1 LATMSGKHPEWLKK
15 KAPSSSTLSQMEALL
30 SGLSLH
36 TVCQSALCPNMGEC
50 FSLRTATFL
59 IMGDIC
65 TRNCRF
71 CAITKG
77 KPYPL
82 DPAEPGNVAQ
92 AVKQLELRHVVVT
105 SVTRDDLPDGGA
117 DHFSRTIKA
126 TRQTNPGTTVEVL
139 IPDFQGSHQAL
150 EIVVNGFPEVINHNV
165 ETVPRLYPA
174 VRPGADYQRSINLLQ
189 TVKSMNGRIL
199 TKSGLMLGLGEQYR
213 EVVAVLDDLRTAG
226 CDALTI
232 GQYLPPS
239 PEHHPVIRYVTPPE
253 FAGYRS
259 LGEEMGFGY
268 IASGPFVRSS
278 YRAAKMLNA
287 LSQKTLSRGLTTTRQ
302 SSM

>member
-15 KAPSSSTLSQMEALL
+15 KAPSSSILSQMEALL

-50 FSLRTATFL
+50 FSRRTATFL
-59 IMGDIC
+59 ILGDIC

-77 KPYPL
+77 KPSPP
-82 DPAEPGNVAQ
+82 DPAEPVNVAR
-92 AVKQLELRHVVVT
+92 AVNQLKLRHVVVT

-117 DHFSRTIKA
+117 DHFCRTIDA
-126 TRQTNPGTTVEVL
+126 IRHINPGTTVEVL
-139 IPDFQGSHQAL
+139 IPDFRGSVQAL
-150 EIVVNGFPEVINHNV
+150 ESVVNRLPEVINHNV
-165 ETVPRLYPA
+165 ETVPRLYPS
-174 VRPGADYQRSINLLQ
+174 VRSLADYRRSVNLLR
-189 TVKSMNGRIL
+189 TVKSMNQKIL

-213 EVVAVLDDLRTAG
+213 EVVAVLEDLRAAG

-232 GQYLPPS
+232 GQYLSPS
-239 PEHHPVIRYVTPPE
+239 PEHHPVLRYVTPPE
-253 FAGYRS
+253 FDGYRR

-278 YRAAKMLNA
+278 YRAAEMVN
-287 LSQKTLSRGLTTTRQ
+287 TLSRNTISRGLPVTG
-302 SSM
+302 